1 MRLSDESQREVEE
14 FFRRHTG
21 QTGLSMPQ
29 VYVYAG
35 GFAGLLTRA
44 AGGVGAITFGRRVF
58 VNPSLV
64 RKDSE
69 GRALLPAWLLVHE
82 AAHVLQYEERGM
94 LRFLAGYLRGYFR
107 GLKEEGKGF
116 GPAARNKAYLAIP
129 EECAAREAERAYVES
144 RRGSG

>member
-1 MRLSDESQREVEE
+1 MRLSDESHREVEE
-14 FFRRHTG
+14 FFREHVGRPR
-21 QTGLSMPQ
+21 LALPP

-35 GFAGLLTRA
+35 GFAGLLTKA

-58 VNPSLV
+58 VKPSLV

-69 GRALLPAWLLVHE
+69 GRAKLPAWLLVHE
-82 AAHVLQYEERGM
+82 ATHVLQYEERGM

-107 GLKEEGKGF
+107 CLKDEGKGF